1 VALACQNGIK
11 GNVSVP
17 VTHLPRTG
25 QEYYW
30 ATLIN
35 TFAGSAGS
43 VPRLVAAGRESL
55 ASSEAGHYRAR
66 MPAMAP

>member
-1 VALACQNGIK
+1 MTMLVALACQNGIK

-30 ATLIN
+30 Q
-35 TFAGSAGS
+35 
-43 VPRLVAAGRESL
+43 
-55 ASSEAGHYRAR
+55 H
-66 MPAMAP
+66 